1 MKIIIEVT
9 NENGRTNTEMT
20 VEECFTD
27 LDKGMAAYFG
37 QKFREAIDEMYDGAE
52 KLREPCDTC
61 ETIMVGVCP
70 ECGKEHGRIL

>member
-1 MKIIIEVT
+1 MKIIIDVT
-9 NENGRTNTEMT
+9 TENGRAKTDMT

-37 QKFREAIDEMYDGAE
+37 SKFKEAIDEMYDGAE
-52 KLREPCDTC
+52 AMKGCPTC

-70 ECGKEHGRIL
+70 DCGNEIGRVL